1 MNKIAK
7 ILFVVASSLSLTV
20 SAIAGELSVT
30 GSAKASYSIGGASDH
45 LRKGIGISNEF
56 ALGASGELD
65 NGYTWTYNLDFDP
78 NAGGT
83 VDNDDQSLVIGMGD
97 LGAIGIYVSEGGMS
111 KEWGWGI
118 GALGTGQDYAGVS
131 THVYGYDVSDNE
143 NIQYHT
149 PSGLLPFGI
158 QAKIGFVPELNTV
171 DSQDFKED
179 GSQVHDTTGGTKASQ
194 YNITA
199 APMDG
204 LSIGA
209 DYYAADDATGAYQQK
224 ESGSAYAKYTMGNI
238 SVGYGHSR
246 AAPTVATTSK
256 YAADNHYLY
265 NTDQY
270 GIQFDVNDSL
280 SLSYSKEKSERKS
293 YAAATPSTKT
303 GTRVIVESSV
313 DVIQAAYVIGG
324 ATVGIA
330 IVEGSDSDYTATK
343 DEKQTLFSLAMEF

>member
-78 NAGGT
+78 NQGGT

-97 LGAIGIYVSEGGMS
+97 LGAIGIYVSEGGLS
-111 KEWGWGI
+111 KEFGYGV
-118 GALGTGQDYAGVS
+118 GSLGTGQDYAGVS
-131 THVYGYDVSDNE
+131 STVFGYDISDNE
-143 NIQYHT
+143 NIQYHL
-149 PSGLLPFGI
+149 PSGLLPFGLT
-158 QAKIGFVPELNTV
+158 AKVGYAPELNAI

-179 GSQVHDTTGGTKASQ
+179 GAQVSDSTSGTSATHYQ
-194 YNITA
+194 VTA

-204 LSIGA
+204 LAIGA
-209 DYYAADDATGAYQQK
+209 DYYSADDATGAYQSK

-238 SVGYGHSR
+238 TVGYNRSL
-246 AAPTVATTSK
+246 AAPNVATASK
-256 YAADNHYLY
+256 YAADNHYNY
-265 NTDQY
+265 ETDQY

-280 SLSYSKEKSERKS
+280 SVSYTREKSERKS
-293 YAAATPSTKT
+293 YAVAAAGT
-303 GTRVIVESSV
+303 GNTARTAQTSDV
-313 DVIQAAYVIGG
+313 DSIQAAYVIGG
-324 ATVGIA
+324 ATVGVA
-330 IVEGSDSDYTATK
+330 IVEGSDSDYTANK